1 MTTQPPP
8 PPPPPQQPPQPGWW
22 QASDGQWYPPQ
33 GQAPPQAKKRSGCLT
48 ALGIGGAILGVLIII
63 GIIGAALGGRDDDS
77 GSDPTGQLT
86 PTPGPDAQREDKEA
100 PLGQSVQLSGY
111 TATVAKAQFQQTLS
125 EFEKKGYVVA
135 DVAVTNRDNRAQS
148 YNVFDWKL
156 QTPAGQVIDPTF
168 TSMQQLGSGDLVQGG
183 NVAGKV
189 IWEVG
194 AAKGQYLVIYK
205 PDPFDAA
212 RGLWR
217 VAF

>member
-8 PPPPPQQPPQPGWW
+8 PPAPPPQQPPQPGWW

-48 ALGIGGAILGVLIII
+48 ALAIGGAILGVLIIL
-63 GIIGAALGGRDDDS
+63 GIIGAALGGDDNETS
-77 GSDPTGQLT
+77 TTNTLPAA
-86 PTPGPDAQREDKEA
+86 PGAQREDKEA
-100 PLGQSVQLSGY
+100 ALGQSVELSGY
-111 TATVAKAQFQQTLS
+111 TATVGKAVFQQSLS
-125 EFEKKGYVVA
+125 QFETRGYVVA
-135 DVAVTNRDNRAQS
+135 DVAVANRDNRAQP

-156 QTPAGQVIDPTF
+156 QTPNGQVIDPTF
-168 TSMQQLGSGDLVQGG
+168 SPSVQQLGSGDLVQGG

-189 IWEVG
+189 AFEVG
-194 AAKGQYLVIYK
+194 AAKGQYVVIYK

-217 VAF
+217 ISF